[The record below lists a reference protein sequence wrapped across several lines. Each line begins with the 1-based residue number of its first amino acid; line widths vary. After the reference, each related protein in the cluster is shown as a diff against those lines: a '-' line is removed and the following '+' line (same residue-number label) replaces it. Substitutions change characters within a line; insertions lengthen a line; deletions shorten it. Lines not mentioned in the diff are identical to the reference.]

1 MLVPNTLGLARTA
14 RVDTARGDPPE
25 KAQLLPGIGP
35 FESSST
41 FRHPTKKASFVS
53 NPVAPPRAGLWQRWF
68 KSLNNLQNQYFFYR
82 IKHLAETETR
92 RIAFAPLNR
101 TARAC
106 YQTLRQELADC
117 DDRIHLYDAEPERYP
132 HFKGRNYRD
141 FDEKNY
147 GVIVLCDD
155 QAGPSV
161 AERFA
166 QRPGC
171 RVVHAP
177 HQFIPMSWI
186 NDGGQVYGL
195 RAWLRDTLHDAK
207 QEPWPTLQ
215 LVLKAGATNTT
226 YWFASLMMRLLRPF
240 VRVRILK
247 LRCDRIGH
255 FAANTDVH
263 LAACAADPHRRTLRR
278 YYYPVGDPIANH
290 ALKAL
295 WDKRL
300 PVLRFGAFAA
310 VLNQNRADFDRYFGA
325 LDTDRDPL
333 GHLNGRGPFVQF
345 TKNHHREGQ
354 ALLRKLGVPENT
366 RFFVFHARDAHYLKA
381 ADPNTDYSYHN
392 YRDVTINHFKAAVN
406 MLTARGYYAVRVG
419 SAVEGSFQL
428 DDTRYIDYALSP
440 HRSPFGDLY
449 LCGEAAFMLGSG
461 SGIDYITRLFR
472 RPVACTNIVPLG
484 SMGVKPLGLF
494 IPKKIHGRNEQR
506 LLTYDEIVNGP
517 STQFFRSQEY
527 EAAGLTCIENTAQ
540 EILDLADE
548 LEQRAAG
555 TWVTTDEDEALQAQ
569 FWRLFSSAPENQNFC
584 RIGAA
589 FLRQNPELLAA
600 DAAPPQ

>member
-1 MLVPNTLGLARTA
+1 MSNHAA
-14 RVDTARGDPPE
+14 
-25 KAQLLPGIGP
+25 
-35 FESSST
+35 
-41 FRHPTKKASFVS
+41 PT
-53 NPVAPPRAGLWQRWF
+53 RAGLWQRWF

-82 IKHLAETETR
+82 IKDLAETEPR

-117 DDRIHLYDAEPERYP
+117 DAKIHLYDAEPARYP

-141 FDEKNY
+141 FDEKDY
-147 GVIVLCDD
+147 GVIVLFDNSTD
-155 QAGPSV
+155 PAIT
-161 AERFA
+161 ARFT
-166 QRPGC
+166 QKEGC
-171 RVVHAP
+171 RIVYAP

-186 NDGGQVYGL
+186 NDGGQTYGL
-195 RAWLRDTLHDAK
+195 RGWLRDTLHDLK
-207 QEPWPTLQ
+207 QEPWPALI
-215 LVLKAGATNTT
+215 LVAKAACTNAG
-226 YWFASLMMRLLRPF
+226 YWFGSLLMRLLHP
-240 VRVRILK
+240 VIRVRILK

-278 YYYPVGDPIANH
+278 YYYPVGDPVANH

-300 PVLRFGAFAA
+300 PMLRFGALAA
-310 VLNQNRADFDRYFGA
+310 VLNQNRGDFARYFGA

-345 TKNHHREGQ
+345 TQDHHRDGQ
-354 ALLRKLGVPENT
+354 TLLRKLGVPKDA
-366 RFFVFHARDAHYLKA
+366 RFFVFHARDARYLRA

-392 YRDVTINHFKAAVN
+392 YRDVTIDHFKAAVT
-406 MLTARGYYAVRVG
+406 MLMSRGYYAVRVG
-419 SAVEGSFQL
+419 SAVAGSFQL
-428 DDTRYIDYALSP
+428 DDTRYIDYAQSP
-440 HRSPFGDLY
+440 HRSPFGDVY

-484 SMGVKPLGLF
+484 SMRVKPPGLF

-527 EAAGLTCIENTAQ
+527 DAAGLTCIENTAQ
-540 EILDLADE
+540 EILELADE

-555 TWVTTDEDEALQAQ
+555 TWVVNEADEALQAQ
-569 FWRLFSSAPENQNFC
+569 FWRLFSSPPENQNFC

-589 FLRQNPELLAA
+589 FLRQNPELLA
-600 DAAPPQ
+600 DNAASIQ